1 VAWARPILIG
11 TPFLGKS
18 ISILKDTCQRADSHS
33 VHWTLSQ
40 LSPYA
45 SSLSFWRK
53 LSVFNS
59 LIRISIALQCG
70 IRIAPSGLRKENLL
84 EGNHM
89 RRLLPCLSTIILVV
103 LPLITDVASAS
114 DQTKDDD
121 RLRNCGTVLKEILDV
136 PDNIPQDL
144 LDKADCVVVFP
155 SVLKAAFIVGGSYG
169 RGAMSCRRGEDFRG
183 PWGAPTMMALEGG
196 SFGFQIGGQA
206 TDFVLLVMN
215 ESGARGILA
224 SKVKLGGDASV
235 AAGPVGRDASADTDA
250 TLRSEILSY
259 SRARGLFAG
268 VSLEGSTIRPDNGD
282 NRRVYGR
289 KIPAREIVLSGTVAV
304 PPAAEQMTSTLD
316 ARTPKHRP

>member
-1 VAWARPILIG
+1 M
-11 TPFLGKS
+11 
-18 ISILKDTCQRADSHS
+18 
-33 VHWTLSQ
+33 
-40 LSPYA
+40 
-45 SSLSFWRK
+45 RK
-53 LSVFNS
+53 
-59 LIRISIALQCG
+59 
-70 IRIAPSGLRKENLL
+70 
-84 EGNHM
+84 
-89 RRLLPCLSTIILVV
+89 LLPCLSSILLAV
-103 LPLITDVASAS
+103 LPFLAEVASAS

-169 RGAMSCRRGEDFRG
+169 RGAMSCRKGENFKG

-215 ESGARGILA
+215 ESGASGILS
-224 SKVKLGGDASV
+224 SKVKLGADASV

-250 TLRSEILSY
+250 TLRAEILSY

-268 VSLEGSTIRPDNGD
+268 ISLEGLHDPPGQWRQPPCVRQEDSREEYCPVRSCRRAPSSRTIDLDPRCQDPEAQAIGSIWLTQSGHVFYS
-282 NRRVYGR
+282 RV
-289 KIPAREIVLSGTVAV
+289 VHVAG
-304 PPAAEQMTSTLD
+304 PILFGWPIG
-316 ARTPKHRP
+316 